1 MTTSA
6 KTIGAAASSL
16 ILLSSA
22 ALAAAPAVMDITAD
36 ASPAAATRQATEAS
50 AAAEATGVQR
60 VEGQFS
66 YDQGVVTSNETIASV
81 FAKAA
86 ATLCQ
91 ATADGY
97 GVYTAQ
103 AIKVSVAACRPWRP
117 PWPRWPRRRRR
128 FLRGSAAPAPRTP
141 LVAVPSPMPRC
152 RACPW
157 PRLWPWPPLKA
168 RKAKLVFCGCD
179 LAPPLPA
186 RSHPRFRKP
195 LPRAPAFRRGRFH
208 VKETLPRITCSRFL
222 PPVSKARKG
231 EVPSISFVFRPGYAC
246 QAHCCGLSATI
257 ARDNE

>member
-86 ATLCQ
+86 ARPQPT
-91 ATADGY
+91 AT
-97 GVYTAQ
+97 VCTRPRP
-103 AIKVSVAACRPWRP
+103 SRCRSRACRPWRP
-117 PWPRWPRRRRR
+117 PWPRWPRRRAPIPTC
-128 FLRGSAAPAPRTP
+128 SAAPAPRTP

-246 QAHCCGLSATI
+246 QTHCCGLSATI